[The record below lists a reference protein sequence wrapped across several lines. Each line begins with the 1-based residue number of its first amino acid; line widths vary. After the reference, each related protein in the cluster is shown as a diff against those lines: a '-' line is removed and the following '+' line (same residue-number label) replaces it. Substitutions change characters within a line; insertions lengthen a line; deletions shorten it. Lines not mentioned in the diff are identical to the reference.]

1 MRNILLALL
10 LTSFAAYAADAP
22 KPPTCGKTV
31 KECQKVVDDAQK
43 QFVILQNKTQKAL
56 NVYKQLLSEA
66 NDRLAAAA
74 Q

>member
-22 KPPTCGKTV
+22 EPTCGKTV

-43 QFVILQNKTQKAL
+43 QFVTLQNKTQKAL
-56 NVYKQLLSEA
+56 NVYRQLLSEA